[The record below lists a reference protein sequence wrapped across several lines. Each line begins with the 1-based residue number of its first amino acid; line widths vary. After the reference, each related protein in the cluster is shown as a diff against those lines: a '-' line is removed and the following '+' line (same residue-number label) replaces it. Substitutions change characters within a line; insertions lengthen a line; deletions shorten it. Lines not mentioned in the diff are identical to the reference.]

1 MGTMGQ
7 SEPARLYTLD
17 EARDLVSHLR
27 PILAAVQI
35 EHQQMQEEIEQLHQL
50 PPGKRQNGLALGAA
64 KREKRILELGESI
77 REKLNEF
84 EQRGIEVKDIQSG
97 IVDFPSERDGRV
109 VYLCWRIDEETIT
122 HWHDLDAGYMGRQP
136 LDE

>member
-50 PPGKRQNGLALGAA
+50 PPGKRQNGLALEAA

-122 HWHDLDAGYMGRQP
+122 HWHELDAGYMGRQP